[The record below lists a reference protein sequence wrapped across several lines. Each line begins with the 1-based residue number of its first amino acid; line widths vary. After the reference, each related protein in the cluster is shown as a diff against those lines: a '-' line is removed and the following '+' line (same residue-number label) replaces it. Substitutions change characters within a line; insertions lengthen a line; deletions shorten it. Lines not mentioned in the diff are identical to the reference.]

1 MPILTGLAIGAALGG
16 GIAALQGGD
25 ILKGALMGG
34 AGGALGGAFMP
45 AVAGVGTGVASGTA
59 ASTPIAAANAIGS
72 SGLYS
77 GATASGIGSTAGG
90 AGALAFP
97 VSVGTSVA
105 APLASGVTSGVAGA
119 GGISG
124 LLSQYQYP
132 LMGGL
137 AGGVLGG
144 AAQPESSDDQDLGN
158 IREYS
163 FEQEANPLF
172 GNPGEAYFKTQQF
185 NPGTV
190 TPAGSYGKANGGI
203 IALADGGDVDRY
215 TRPIR
220 TADPAVAAYNAQLME
235 RANQQ
240 YNVNARPGPN
250 QVPGSAGYVAPPPRV
265 ATPMP
270 EDYESLGGYYF
281 DPVTGKFTE
290 GKKTTPAVEELVSD
304 SSSYSGLYD
313 GGGNFNGGNNNAN
326 GGAIKEYAQGGISSL
341 GGYSDGGQLLKGPGD
356 GVSDNIPAQI
366 GTKQPARLAD
376 GEFVLPSRIVSELG
390 NGSTDAGA
398 KRLYAMMNRV
408 QKGRSKSIGKGRV
421 AVDSKASKYLPA

>member
-1 MPILTGLAIGAALGG
+1 MSGMEPLLIGAALGAGVG
-16 GIAALQGGD
+16 GATASLSGGNVLQ
-25 ILKGALMGG
+25 GALMGG
-34 AGGALGGAFMP
+34 LTGGATGGLGGLAGGAGG
-45 AVAGVGTGVASGTA
+45 VAG
-59 ASTPIAAANAIGS
+59 
-72 SGLYS
+72 

-97 VSVGTSVA
+97 VSAGTSVA